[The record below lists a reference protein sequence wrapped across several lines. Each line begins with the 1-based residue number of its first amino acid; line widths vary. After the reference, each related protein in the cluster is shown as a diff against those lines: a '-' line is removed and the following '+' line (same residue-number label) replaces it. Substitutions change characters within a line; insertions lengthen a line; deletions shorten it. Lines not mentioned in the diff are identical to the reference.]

1 MTTKGEA
8 NNWGH
13 ADKRQIISYERFGHA
28 SNPAVK
34 QKESDMK
41 YLKISL
47 LIFTILLPVIA
58 VSADDKK
65 SKSNPNESLYV
76 VSARSGVVSIIDGD
90 VTFKRGKSDWEPLIE
105 GDELRSG
112 DVVRTA
118 ETGRVEILLNPGTY
132 LRVAENSEFAFPDLA
147 TFRLTL
153 SLLKGAAILEAS
165 VIDVSIKFTTP
176 EYMFTITRDGLYRFN
191 TTADGRS
198 EMMIRKGRVTVAGAE
213 IKEGKK
219 VVIEHAPPAIQAFDK
234 KAEDDFDVWSKSRAK
249 TIIASNKQL
258 SNRRM
263 KNSLGTGFMG
273 NSWIYDPWSR
283 SYTFLPGWG
292 GFSSPYGFSYSNCNP
307 YWYYSGG
314 WGNGNGNGW
323 GNGNSGGGFGSGGG
337 SSSGSTGSVSSGT
350 YNKGAGTTGVSSGG
364 NSSGLGSTGIG
375 RVQTN
380 PNNN

>member
-1 MTTKGEA
+1 
-8 NNWGH
+8 
-13 ADKRQIISYERFGHA
+13 
-28 SNPAVK
+28 
-34 QKESDMK
+34 MK
-41 YLKISL
+41 FLKFSL
-47 LIFTILLPVIA
+47 LIVTILLPVLV

-153 SLLKGAAILEAS
+153 SLLKGSAILEAS
-165 VIDVSIKFTTP
+165 VIDVSIKLTTP
-176 EYMFTITRDGLYRFN
+176 QYMFTITRDGLYRFN

-249 TIIASNKQL
+249 TLIASNKQL

-263 KNSLGTGFMG
+263 KNSLRTGFLG
-273 NSWIYDPWSR
+273 NTWIYDPWSR
-283 SYTFLPGWG
+283 SYTFLPGG
-292 GFSSPYGFSYSNCNP
+292 GGLSSPYGFSYSNCNP
-307 YWYYSGG
+307 YWYYGG
-314 WGNGNGNGW
+314 GYGNGTGNGW